1 MQIASEQPTFFRS
14 SAVRPGPLELLLTA
28 IREVASR
35 RRLIRYLVRAQI
47 KKQGTDTVLGNVWWI
62 LDPLLSMGVYVIV
75 MTFIF
80 QRRVPDFPIFLLAAI
95 IPFKWFTATIGS
107 SANSVA
113 GQGQLIKQIQFPKLV
128 LPLTSA
134 VAEVINLGFGMIV
147 LFSVMLLFYPA
158 HLSLMILW
166 VPVIA
171 VVQFV
176 FTLGIALVVS
186 AITVFYRDVGN
197 LIGHLMRLAFY
208 LAPILWSFD
217 DLSGRGG
224 DLEKAIGPTG
234 LAILHYNPLAILL
247 DSYRHAM
254 YGVVQEGG
262 LSWSAPVAP
271 DLGAL
276 GVVFVISL
284 VMVAIG
290 TWVFK
295 RLEPAFA
302 KVL

>member
-1 MQIASEQPTFFRS
+1 MQSASETPTFFRS
-14 SAVRPGPLELLLTA
+14 SAIRPGPLELLRTA
-28 IREVASR
+28 IRETFSR

-80 QRRVPDFPIFLLAAI
+80 QRRIPDFPIFLLAAI
-95 IPFKWFTATIGS
+95 IPFKWFTTTISS

-128 LPLTSA
+128 LPLTTS

-147 LFSVMLLFYPA
+147 LLAVLLLFYPA
-158 HLSLMILW
+158 HASLMILW

-176 FTLGIALVVS
+176 FTLGIALIVS
-186 AITVFYRDVGN
+186 AVTVFYRDVGN
-197 LIGHLMRLAFY
+197 LISHLMRLAFY

-224 DLEKAIGPTG
+224 DLEKAVGSTG
-234 LAILHYNPLAILL
+234 LAILHYNPLAIFL
-247 DSYRHAM
+247 DSYRHVI
-254 YGVVQEGG
+254 YGVVQNGG
-262 LSWSAPVAP
+262 TSSGPPVPP
-271 DLGAL
+271 DLAAL
-276 GVVFVISL
+276 GVVLVISL
-284 VMVAIG
+284 GLLALG

>member
-1 MQIASEQPTFFRS
+1 
-14 SAVRPGPLELLLTA
+14 
-28 IREVASR
+28 
-35 RRLIRYLVRAQI
+35 
-47 KKQGTDTVLGNVWWI
+47 
-62 LDPLLSMGVYVIV
+62 VYVIV

-80 QRRVPDFPIFLLAAI
+80 QRRIPDFPIFLLAAI
-95 IPFKWFTATIGS
+95 IPFKWFTTTIGS
-107 SANSVA
+107 AANSVA

-128 LPLTSA
+128 LPLTTA

-147 LFSVMLLFYPA
+147 LLAVTVLFYPA

-166 VPVIA
+166 IPLIA
-171 VVQFV
+171 LVQFV
-176 FTLGIALVVS
+176 FTLGIALMIS

-197 LIGHLMRLAFY
+197 LISHLMRLAFY

-234 LAILHYNPLAILL
+234 LAILHYNPLAIFL
-247 DSYRHAM
+247 DSYRHVI
-254 YGVVQEGG
+254 YGVVQNGG
-262 LSWSAPVAP
+262 TSWAAPVPP
-271 DLGAL
+271 DVGAL
-276 GVVFVISL
+276 AVVLVISL
-284 VMVAIG
+284 GLLAFG